1 MGFEPSINQRL
12 LPPTFPR
19 YICIQT
25 FESTLNELN
34 RFINDYER
42 ILEINKMKNYYQ
54 IFVSFKNDLH
64 GAEDLFFIF
73 NRILCLNLA
82 IKNHQF

>member
-19 YICIQT
+19 YIRIHS

-34 RFINDYER
+34 KLIEH
-42 ILEINKMKNYYQ
+42 IPVMLELTKMNNFYQ
-54 IFVSFKNDLH
+54 IFVNNLKKIHSISNR
-64 GAEDLFFIF
+64 FI
-73 NRILCLNLA
+73 
-82 IKNHQF
+82 

>member
-19 YICIQT
+19 FICIQT

-42 ILEINKMKNYYQ
+42 VLEIIKMKNYYQ
-54 IFVSFKNDLH
+54 IFVSNSNSFQKVNFNQL
-64 GAEDLFFIF
+64 

-82 IKNHQF
+82 IKSPRY